1 MAGERGL
8 NTILSCCGVPPRL
21 KMLLHC
27 FTVDLSDWPAQVIRL
42 RPYRR
47 GLAAGSQTGP
57 LASVLG
63 RHFEVANIHPPCPV
77 LFFATEKIEPD
88 FS

>member
-1 MAGERGL
+1 M
-8 NTILSCCGVPPRL
+8 P
-21 KMLLHC
+21 LHC
-27 FTVDLSDWPAQVIRL
+27 FTVDLSAWPAQVIRL

-63 RHFEVANIHPPCPV
+63 RHFEVAKIRPPCPV
-77 LFFATEKIEPD
+77 QFFAKD
-88 FS
+88 